1 MIKDE
6 VEYKTDL
13 KKANIL
19 ASLLSNTYFA
29 SDNENEFD
37 KTHKLKVNK
46 AVSDYKFK
54 NDIFPFT
61 TQEIMKSIKKIKIS
75 SSPGEDKIYNV
86 FSKNLPYVYV
96 NKVLAPLVNRSVDN
110 GIPNF

>member
-13 KKANIL
+13 KKVNIF
-19 ASLLSNTYFA
+19 ASLLSNTYSA
-29 SDNENEFD
+29 SDNENDFD

-54 NDIFPFT
+54 NNIFPFT
-61 TQEIMKSIKKIKIS
+61 TQNVQLGKIYLAKAVGNNEYVSLLLDEYIDSISSIKRKGK
-75 SSPGEDKIYNV
+75 GT
-86 FSKNLPYVYV
+86 
-96 NKVLAPLVNRSVDN
+96 PLCLFYQES
-110 GIPNF
+110 